1 MLLAWKKKE
10 ANSNLIICQ
19 TALLINTW
27 AAADLVYLHIIRLN
41 VIKKGQR
48 RERKK
53 SGMKEGMSGRRGGW
67 KEFFKTWPLRPV
79 VALGLGAFLGFTIFW
94 CFFFVNFPSR
104 YLWFNCLAIFSHCY
118 CNFLSIKKYLYY
130 SCLFF
135 LVFVIRRDLCA
146 CLLIQFN
153 PVLIV
158 RPTLYGDVNVFPGFA
173 GSVLQWFCPKLCEQH
188 LFKM

>member
-1 MLLAWKKKE
+1 M
-10 ANSNLIICQ
+10 
-19 TALLINTW
+19 
-27 AAADLVYLHIIRLN
+27 
-41 VIKKGQR
+41 
-48 RERKK
+48 
-53 SGMKEGMSGRRGGW
+53 
-67 KEFFKTWPLRPV
+67 
-79 VALGLGAFLGFTIFW
+79 
-94 CFFFVNFPSR
+94 NFPSR

-153 PVLIV
+153 LVLIV
-158 RPTLYGDVNVFPGFA
+158 RPTLYGAVNVFPGFA